1 MDLLGQTSGWTQTYL
16 GATDIDVE
24 GTWTWIKT
32 GGTTFWEGGDPASGG
47 AAVSGMYANFL
58 SGEPN
63 NGAGGNSQNCL
74 VIGVGNSS
82 PLLIHHQNT
91 HIKSIRK
98 VTVNG
103 ETSCARRQASSCA
116 RRQQQKEEHLSPQ
129 RPPLLAPQSV
139 RFLLTSFFFLSKTHP

>member
-16 GATDIDVE
+16 GATDIDTE

-74 VIGVGNSS
+74 VIGVTNSS
-82 PLLIHHQNT
+82 AHSSTL
-91 HIKSIRK
+91 HIFNQESD
-98 VTVNG
+98 G
-103 ETSCARRQASSCA
+103 EWRDQLC
-116 RRQQQKEEHLSPQ
+116 
-129 RPPLLAPQSV
+129 
-139 RFLLTSFFFLSKTHP
+139 SKTSQFLCETAATEGGASITPAPTTLGSTIGEIPTTLIFIYFKKTH